1 MNITESKLREIIKEE
16 YLRATP
22 VKAGGLMS
30 EHRAMYLAEL
40 VLQEGLWDSLK
51 ASVKGVGAGVKS
63 AAGAAAGIAM
73 DSVKAAAAPMINAAK
88 AGKAAIDKIAD
99 DASKAAAQAAAD
111 SLTSSLKAEITKQ
124 TAAIIQKLVKS
135 GKSEDEAKAQA
146 SGIVTAALS
155 AAVGQAGQ
163 ASG

>member
-1 MNITESKLREIIKEE
+1 MNITESRLRQIIKEE

-22 VKAGGLMS
+22 VKAGQLMS
-30 EHRAMYLAEL
+30 EHRAMYLAEQ
-40 VLQEGLWDSLK
+40 VMQEGLWDSLK
-51 ASVKGVGAGVKS
+51 AAIKGVGAGAKS
-63 AAGAAAGIAM
+63 AAGAVGGIAM
-73 DSVKAAAAPMINAAK
+73 DAVKSAAAPMINAAK

-111 SLTSSLKAEITKQ
+111 SLKASLQAEITKQ
-124 TAAIIQKLVKS
+124 TAEIIQKLVKS
-135 GKSEDEAKAQA
+135 GKSEEEAKAQA

-155 AAVGQAGQ
+155 AAVGEAGQ